1 MEIETHDI
9 VEECLKLLRHG
20 SSLEECLELYPK
32 EAAELEPVLRSAIS
46 VRSGLET
53 DLPATARARIRGQV
67 LTEWD
72 RQHHLQPKRWDWRIS
87 SIFPKLA
94 LTVIRWS
101 MKGIWISSSPDA
113 PSDVKIPPTSLLNCR
128 QFCWRFRSGWKVFSK
143 NPMVCPPNSG
153 SYPSVIAIPALDS
166 V

>member
-67 LTEWD
+67 
-72 RQHHLQPKRWDWRIS
+72 
-87 SIFPKLA
+87 
-94 LTVIRWS
+94 
-101 MKGIWISSSPDA
+101 
-113 PSDVKIPPTSLLNCR
+113 
-128 QFCWRFRSGWKVFSK
+128 
-143 NPMVCPPNSG
+143 
-153 SYPSVIAIPALDS
+153 
-166 V
+166 